1 MFREQ
6 HICKKVKSHISTKA
20 NKSLHTHKL
29 SKKKEKK
36 KRVYTQK
43 FAYITGKTKHVTG
56 GDSSSQTVA
65 KDFPLSLSLVRLCFH
80 LTDGHSTV

>member
-6 HICKKVKSHISTKA
+6 HICKKVKSHTSTKT

-29 SKKKEKK
+29 SKKK

-43 FAYITGKTKHVTG
+43 YAYIEGKTKHITG

>member
-6 HICKKVKSHISTKA
+6 HICKKVKSHTSKKT

-29 SKKKEKK
+29 SKEKK

-43 FAYITGKTKHVTG
+43 YAYIKGKNKTRYRWGFKHS
-56 GDSSSQTVA
+56 DSGQRLP
-65 KDFPLSLSLVRLCFH
+65 PLSISRKIVVSLN
-80 LTDGHSTV
+80 

>member
-1 MFREQ
+1 MLREQ
-6 HICKKVKSHISTKA
+6 HICKKAKSHTSTKT
-20 NKSLHTHKL
+20 NKSLHTQKN
-29 SKKKEKK
+29 

-43 FAYITGKTKHVTG
+43 YVYIKGKTKHVTG

-80 LTDGHSTV
+80 LTDGHSTVLYYKL